1 MIITEKDKKI
11 IYRPEDDDLTQEQSN
26 ELLKNNNFTKQLLK
40 ESNIQSE
47 IKAIIKQSLINN
59 KQLDIN

>member
-11 IYRPEDDDLTQEQSN
+11 IHRPEDDDLTQEQSN

-47 IKAIIKQSLINN
+47 IKAIIKPIINN
-59 KQLDIN
+59 